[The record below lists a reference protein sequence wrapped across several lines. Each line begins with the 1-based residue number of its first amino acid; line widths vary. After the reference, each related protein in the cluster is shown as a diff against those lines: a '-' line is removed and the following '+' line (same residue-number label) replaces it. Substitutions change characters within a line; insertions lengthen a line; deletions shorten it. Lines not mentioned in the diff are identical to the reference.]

1 MLSKEKAQPLAK
13 KWMQIE
19 DLVILRPNFKTR
31 DNIALTFPKT
41 KEEQEQLFSGS
52 IEWRDEQVKMMST
65 IADFFDDPN
74 ERRLLLEAPT
84 GMGKT
89 LGYLVPAAY
98 TSTQDKRIVISTAT
112 TALQAQ
118 LAEEINLTL
127 MSLF

>member
-1 MLSKEKAQPLAK
+1 MLSKEKKKAQPLAK

-89 LGYLVPAAY
+89 LGYLVPV
-98 TSTQDKRIVISTAT
+98 RIH
-112 TALQAQ
+112 
-118 LAEEINLTL
+118 
-127 MSLF
+127 FDPR

>member
-1 MLSKEKAQPLAK
+1 
-13 KWMQIE
+13 
-19 DLVILRPNFKTR
+19 
-31 DNIALTFPKT
+31 
-41 KEEQEQLFSGS
+41 
-52 IEWRDEQVKMMST
+52 MMST

-127 MSLF
+127 KIFPI